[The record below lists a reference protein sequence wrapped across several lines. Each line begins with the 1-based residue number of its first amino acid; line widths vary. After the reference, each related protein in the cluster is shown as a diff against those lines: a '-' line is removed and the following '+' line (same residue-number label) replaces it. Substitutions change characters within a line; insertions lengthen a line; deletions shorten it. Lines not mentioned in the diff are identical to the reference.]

1 MMAGPEGPPGLGKG
15 IIMGGGKTGLFY
27 AGAIIAVVGV
37 LMLLASQAPLGLY
50 AGTGV
55 TIIGVVLV
63 GMGLRRRL
71 KEKNPALADIILIGA
86 LIAAVALAV
95 LGFFTG

>member
-1 MMAGPEGPPGLGKG
+1 MMS
-15 IIMGGGKTGLFY
+15 GGKTGLLY
-27 AGAIIAVVGV
+27 SGLIIVVVGL
-37 LMLLASQAPLGLY
+37 LMLLAAQAPLGLY

-71 KEKNPALADIILIGA
+71 KDKSPLLADIILIGA